1 MDEIQLIEAIRMA
14 FAQVGPGEI
23 TLHEAE
29 AIDSYADT
37 EERNQARRLNR
48 ETSWWEVPDGEIEA
62 CPNALPHLDP
72 AGWRFYIAAYMT
84 WALRNFRHSDSI
96 VTCNTIYSFDL
107 HPDGDLVKYKLAR
120 FTTLSE
126 QQIQVVCS
134 FLRFMAQNGDLADDT
149 VAKEALDTYW
159 GPFCESPSV

>member
-1 MDEIQLIEAIRMA
+1 MDEIHLIEAIKIA

-29 AIDSYADT
+29 AIDSYAGM
-37 EERNQARRLNR
+37 EERNQARRLDN
-48 ETSWWEVPDGEIEA
+48 EASWWEVPDEAIEA

-84 WALRNFRHSDSI
+84 WALRHFRHSSSI
-96 VTCNTIYSFDL
+96 ITDYTIYSFDF

-120 FTTLSE
+120 FTSLSE

-134 FLRFMAQNGDLADDT
+134 FLRFMAQNGDLADER
-149 VAKEALDTYW
+149 VAADALNNYW
-159 GPFCESPSV
+159 GRLCESPSV